1 MAALDA
7 RLAQVWAEH
16 HGEIGARVDTID
28 AAVAALGTG
37 GLGEAARLTAARA
50 AHRLAGTAG
59 TFGFGPA
66 SEHAAALDLALRAPG
81 ESDTAELAR
90 LAAALR
96 CALALPDHSASD
108 GDAHQPAMTNRGPG

>member
-1 MAALDA
+1 MPALDA

-28 AAVAALGTG
+28 AAVAALATG
-37 GLGEAARLTAARA
+37 GLGQGARLTAARA

-59 TFGFGPA
+59 TFGFGLA

-96 CALALPDHSASD
+96 VALKLREEPAPHDRELPAR
-108 GDAHQPAMTNRGPG
+108 MTNRRL

>member
-16 HGEIGARVDTID
+16 RGEIAARIDTID
-28 AAVAALGTG
+28 AAVAALATG
-37 GLGEAARLTAARA
+37 GLDRAARLTAVRA

-59 TFGFGPA
+59 TFGFDLA
-66 SEHAAALDLALRAPG
+66 SEHAAALDLGLRAPG

-90 LAAALR
+90 LAHALR
-96 CALALPDHSASD
+96 VALEFPAEPAPATAHSR
-108 GDAHQPAMTNRGPG
+108 DA